1 MFLRWTAKNHNFLYL
16 HKLYKLYYCL
26 QYFDSLHSITTLK
39 QIGVRTEG
47 IQEALLKSPAADES
61 VDHITKIKRTLRA
74 VRHLY
79 FIVCI

>member
-1 MFLRWTAKNHNFLYL
+1 MFLRWANHFLKSDSWFKNVFG
-16 HKLYKLYYCL
+16 
-26 QYFDSLHSITTLK
+26 LHSIHALK

-74 VRHLY
+74 VRFH
-79 FIVCI
+79 VQCTV